1 MIEQE
6 FWKSIILN
14 KPKHFI
20 SMGCRYMWLLVAFVQ
35 DKDPNGL
42 NTTKLRNYPK
52 KMLMRLKGQW
62 KRKKKRK
69 KKGK

>member
-1 MIEQE
+1 
-6 FWKSIILN
+6 
-14 KPKHFI
+14 
-20 SMGCRYMWLLVAFVQ
+20 MGCRYMWLLVAFVQ

-62 KRKKKRK
+62 KRKRK